1 MAASRSPATED
12 LHLEAAGVAT
22 DERGYITVD
31 DQLRTNPDSTDHWS
45 RVVNAVPSNFS
56 APGSTT
62 AAVNHHGR
70 RLCPYRR
77 PWVRGTP

>member
-31 DQLRTNPDSTDHWS
+31 DQLRTIPIALIIG
-45 RVVNAVPSNFS
+45 V
-56 APGSTT
+56 GSLTLSQAISKRP
-62 AAVNHHGR
+62 AA
-70 RLCPYRR
+70 R
-77 PWVRGTP
+77 PPL